1 VVLLYVKCERLV
13 AYIYPVEWR
22 KGSVAIVVVCFLDMC
37 LDGSGFVYAGL
48 ERASSFAR
56 SSWRFTGAGV
66 TAEGA
71 AGCTRAASPSA
82 TDNCCCYTIITTTNY
97 HKPLHCTRLPT
108 SSATPPSAHL
118 QARADTHHTSPTSL
132 NTANMVLEATM
143 IVYVPL
149 PRRAPAELRAYG

>member
-1 VVLLYVKCERLV
+1 VFFD
-13 AYIYPVEWR
+13 I
-22 KGSVAIVVVCFLDMC
+22 C

-56 SSWRFTGAGV
+56 WRFTGAGV

-71 AGCTRAASPSA
+71 AGYSRAASPSA
-82 TDNCCCYTIITTTNY
+82 TDNCYYTIITTTTNY
-97 HKPLHCTRLPT
+97 HIPLHCTRLPT
-108 SSATPPSAHL
+108 SSTTPTSAHS

-149 PRRAPAELRAYG
+149 SQEA

>member
-1 VVLLYVKCERLV
+1 MPRRIIQSSGGRVVLQLCWCVFG
-13 AYIYPVEWR
+13 I
-22 KGSVAIVVVCFLDMC
+22 C

-66 TAEGA
+66 TAESA
-71 AGCTRAASPSA
+71 AGYTRAASPSA
-82 TDNCCCYTIITTTNY
+82 TDNCCYTIITTTN
-97 HKPLHCTRLPT
+97 HSVPLHCTSLPT
-108 SSATPPSAHL
+108 SSITPASAHS
-118 QARADTHHTSPTSL
+118 QARADTSHTSPTSL

-149 PRRAPAELRAYG
+149 SCRAQIRMRTH